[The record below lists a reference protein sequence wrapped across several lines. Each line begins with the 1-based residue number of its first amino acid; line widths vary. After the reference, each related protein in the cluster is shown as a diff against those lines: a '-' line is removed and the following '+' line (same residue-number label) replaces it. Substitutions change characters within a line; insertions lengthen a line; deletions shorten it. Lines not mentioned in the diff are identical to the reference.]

1 MRRLGVMGGTFDPIH
16 VGHLLA
22 ASEALHAFDLD
33 RVLFVP
39 AGKPWQ
45 KKDYSSAE
53 DRFLMTSLAAG
64 LHPRFA
70 ASRME
75 LDRKGPTYTVDTLR
89 ELDEFYPDLEMFLIL
104 GADAAAGLS
113 SWYEPEAVAELAEV
127 IAVTRPGF
135 ALERAAEQGRHVV
148 HNLEMPPIGI
158 SSTEIRRRVRAGA
171 PIDFMVPID
180 VRSFIA
186 ENGLYVGTSE
196 EVHD

>member
-16 VGHLLA
+16 VGHLIA

-53 DRFLMTSLAAG
+53 DRFLMTSIAAG

-75 LDRKGPTYTVDTLR
+75 LDRKGPTYTVDTLM
-89 ELDEFYPDLEMFLIL
+89 ELGDFYPDLHMFLIL

-113 SWYEPEAVAELAEV
+113 SWHALERVGELAEV
-127 IAVTRPGF
+127 ISVGRPDSPPAPSGDG
-135 ALERAAEQGRHVV
+135 LPRIHQ
-148 HNLEMPPIGI
+148 LDIPPIGV
-158 SSTEIRRRVRAGA
+158 SATEIRRRVRAGA

-180 VRSFIA
+180 VASYIN
-186 ENGLYVGTSE
+186 EKGLYLGGSE
-196 EVHD
+196 ETA

>member
-1 MRRLGVMGGTFDPIH
+1 MRRLGVMGGTFDPVH

-89 ELDEFYPDLEMFLIL
+89 ELDDFYPDLEMFLIL

-113 SWYEPEAVAELAEV
+113 TWYEPEAVAELAEV

-135 ALERAAEQGRHVV
+135 ELERAADQGRHVV
-148 HNLEMPPIGI
+148 HTLEMPPIGI

-171 PIDFMVPID
+171 PIDFMVPLD

-196 EVHD
+196 EAHD

>member
-16 VGHLLA
+16 MGHMLA

-45 KKDYSSAE
+45 KKEYSDAE

-75 LDRKGPTYTVDTLR
+75 LDRKGPTYTVDTLG
-89 ELDEFYPDLEMFLIL
+89 ELADFYPEIELFLIL
-104 GADAAAGLS
+104 GADAAAGIS
-113 SWYEPEAVAELAEV
+113 TWHQPDKVAELAEV
-127 IAVTRPGF
+127 IAVARPGF
-135 ALERAAEQGRHVV
+135 SLGDVPGDAAKV
-148 HNLEMPPIGI
+148 HTLDMPPIGI
-158 SSTEIRRRVRAGA
+158 SSTDIRQRVRSGA
-171 PIDFMVPID
+171 PIDFMVPLD
-180 VRSFIA
+180 VVSYVA

-196 EVHD
+196 APDA

>member
-1 MRRLGVMGGTFDPIH
+1 MRRLGVMGGTFDPVH
-16 VGHLLA
+16 VGHLIA

-39 AGKPWQ
+39 AGTPWQ

-75 LDRKGPTYTVDTLR
+75 IDRKGPTYTVDTLR
-89 ELDEFYPDLEMFLIL
+89 ELGDFYPDLEMFLIL

-113 SWYEPEAVAELAEV
+113 TWHEADAVADLAEV
-127 IAVTRPGF
+127 IAVTRPDSS
-135 ALERAAEQGRHVV
+135 LDRVSDKGRHVV
-148 HNLEMPPIGI
+148 HTLNMPPIGI
-158 SSTEIRRRVRAGA
+158 SSTEVRRRVRAGA

-180 VRSFIA
+180 VRSYIA
-186 ENGLYVGTSE
+186 ENGLYLGTSE
-196 EVHD
+196 DAS